1 MLSALEVIRTDNR
14 ASDAIRPVKIT
25 RPFTKYAEGSV
36 LIEMGETKVVC
47 TASVEEKVPPFL
59 RDKGQGWITAEYGML
74 PRSTH
79 DRMSRE
85 ASKGKQ
91 GGRTL
96 EIQRLVGRALRAVT
110 DMKQMGERTVW
121 IDCDVIQ
128 ADGGTR
134 TASITGSFIALADAF
149 TALKDKKLITQC
161 PLLDYLAAI
170 SVGKV
175 NGQVWLDL
183 CYEEDSQAQVDMNL
197 VMTGNGRLVEVQG
210 TAEQSPFS
218 KNDLDDFLALGWS
231 GIQNLI
237 NIQKELVGS
246 LS

>member
-1 MLSALEVIRTDNR
+1 MLPIVTVPRSDNR
-14 ASDAIRPVKIT
+14 RAEDLRSVKIT

-110 DMKQMGERTVW
+110 DMNQVGERTIW

-134 TASITGSFIALADAF
+134 TASITGAFIALADAF
-149 TALKDKKLITQC
+149 VTLKAKALIKHN

-175 NGQVWLDL
+175 GGEIRLDL
-183 CYEEDSQAQVDMNL
+183 AYDEDSQADVDMNL
-197 VMTGNGRLVEVQG
+197 VMTGSGRLVEVQG
-210 TAEQSPFS
+210 TAEHSPFS
-218 KNDLDDFLALGWS
+218 KQDLDDFLSLGWS
-231 GIQNLI
+231 GIQRLI
-237 NIQKELVGS
+237 KLQKELVGP